1 MTTSYDETLTK
12 FRKILD
18 VQDDDLFVMLEEGRL
33 AGTLIRTLMKK
44 GMRATPSMKNSVE
57 KAVKTLE
64 KDTTAR
70 FDPETQPPPAQA
82 PPVTGMDMLAGEMPI
97 KIMFTDV
104 VGSTPMNQRLG
115 DQQARQVM
123 RAHDALVRNHTKI
136 HSGVE
141 VKSMVDGFMITF
153 PRSRARC
160 QRASRCKKSL
170 CPRNSPSGKRAWRFE
185 WE

>member
-18 VQDDDLFVMLEEGRL
+18 AQDDGLFVMLEEGRL
-33 AGTLIRTLMKK
+33 AGALIRTLMKK

-82 PPVTGMDMLAGEMPI
+82 APVPGMDMLAGEMTI
-97 KIMFTDV
+97 TIMFTDI
-104 VGSTPMNQRLG
+104 VGSTAMNQLRLG
-115 DQQARQVM
+115 DQQTRQLM
-123 RAHDALVRNHTKI
+123 RA
-136 HSGVE
+136 
-141 VKSMVDGFMITF
+141 
-153 PRSRARC
+153 
-160 QRASRCKKSL
+160 
-170 CPRNSPSGKRAWRFE
+170 
-185 WE
+185 

>member
-1 MTTSYDETLTK
+1 MTTSYVETLTK

-33 AGTLIRTLMKK
+33 AGALIRTLMKK

-82 PPVTGMDMLAGEMPI
+82 APVPGMDMLAGEMTI
-97 KIMFTDV
+97 TIMFTDI
-104 VGSTPMNQRLG
+104 VGSTAMNQLRLG
-115 DQQARQVM
+115 DQQTRQLM
-123 RAHDALVRNHTKI
+123 RA
-136 HSGVE
+136 
-141 VKSMVDGFMITF
+141 
-153 PRSRARC
+153 
-160 QRASRCKKSL
+160 
-170 CPRNSPSGKRAWRFE
+170 
-185 WE
+185 